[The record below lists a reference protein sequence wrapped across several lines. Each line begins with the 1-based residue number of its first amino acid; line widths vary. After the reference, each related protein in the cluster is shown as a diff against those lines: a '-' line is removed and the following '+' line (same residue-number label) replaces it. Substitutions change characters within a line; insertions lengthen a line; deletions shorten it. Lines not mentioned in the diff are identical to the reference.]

1 MGLFNNTIN
10 INHVLDEETKKLLV
24 KIHKNQKKIMANVQE
39 LTDLVDGLQV
49 SVDALQEKVTT
60 TITALDAT
68 IADLTDQLANGAT
81 PAQVQALVDKLTATK
96 ADLEATQV

>member
-1 MGLFNNTIN
+1 MSLFTITIN
-10 INHVLDEETKKLLV
+10 QVIDEETKKLIIGIA
-24 KIHKNQKKIMANVQE
+24 KTQKKIMASVQE

-49 SVDALQEKVTT
+49 SVDALQAQVAT

-68 IADLTDQLANGAT
+68 IADLQDQLANGAT

-96 ADLEATQV
+96 ADLESTQV